1 MLPSDSFAVPEISS
15 PSNRP
20 NRATIRQNPVDARP
34 FLSNAELQRLQERQ
48 QALMARFQGLGN
60 RALIAV
66 IGQMKVAGPADD
78 SRSRA
83 LQAWRGG

>member
-1 MLPSDSFAVPEISS
+1 MLPSDPLVVPEVLSLSNGLNRVAVP
-15 PSNRP
+15 
-20 NRATIRQNPVDARP
+20 QNPVDARP
-34 FLSNAELQRLQERQ
+34 FLSDAELQRHQERQ

-83 LQAWRGG
+83 LKAWRGG